1 MDEFPESISVD
12 NKDIFSKYLYYM
24 TLKNIRKDI
33 FEFMI
38 SRKDEDKYF
47 DLDKYM
53 YQKNNGVEVADMMN
67 TISGELSALGWKTK
81 LSFGG
86 TGLFIYST
94 EVPPPSC
101 YEDTF

>member
-1 MDEFPESISVD
+1 MDEFPETISVE

-24 TLKNIRKDI
+24 TLKNIRRDI

-47 DLDKYM
+47 DLDKYLC
-53 YQKNNGVEVADMMN
+53 QKDNADDIASMMN
-67 TISGELSALGWKTK
+67 TISTELFALGWKTK

-86 TGLFIYST
+86 TGLFVYST
-94 EVPPPSC
+94 ETPPPSC